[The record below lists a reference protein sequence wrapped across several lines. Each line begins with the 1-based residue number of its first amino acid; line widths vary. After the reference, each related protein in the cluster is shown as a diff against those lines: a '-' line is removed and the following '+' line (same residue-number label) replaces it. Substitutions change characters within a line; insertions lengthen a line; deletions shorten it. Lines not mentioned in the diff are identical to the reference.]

1 MPLKSAH
8 LTMNPRTSYDILFDK
23 PLILLAIVTA
33 WLALMVLVYVRKGAR
48 WRLARNLSVFAG
60 VVSALSAL
68 FMVPMLDG
76 SGLAGLQRGS
86 DWAAL
91 FLTAA
96 GFGLVTTG
104 FTWPA
109 LATLLRRRE
118 GESNEED
125 AARSQ

>member
-1 MPLKSAH
+1 
-8 LTMNPRTSYDILFDK
+8 MNPHSAYNILFDK

-33 WLALMVLVYVRKGAR
+33 WVALMVLVYVRKGAR

-60 VVSALSAL
+60 LISALSAL
-68 FMVPMLDG
+68 FMVPMIDG
-76 SGLAGLQRGS
+76 GGLAGLQRGS

-91 FLTAA
+91 FLTAT
-96 GFGLVTTG
+96 GFGVFTTA

-118 GESNEED
+118 GDPNED
-125 AARSQ
+125 RAAAP